1 MRGIFFE
8 KPGLIELRDDLPKP
22 QVNKNEVLI
31 KVKNCG
37 ICGSDVS
44 SYKNGAM
51 SSQKII
57 LGHEFSGEI
66 IEIGP
71 DVQNAKIGD
80 RVTANPNIPC
90 LECYFCKQGLE
101 NMCIHNTKGVTH
113 DGALAEYITIR
124 VDRLHHLPDTISYEQ
139 GALVEPLSNA
149 VYAVKTAHF
158 ELGSNATVYG
168 AGTIGLLVSQVL
180 SYAGASY
187 IYIIEPIE
195 SKRNIAL
202 DLGADYSFEPKKQKQ
217 IFRMTDKVGV
227 DYIFDCVGIPDT
239 IMNSYS
245 LIKRGGTIMLI
256 GMYTEP
262 FEIKGWLQITSKNL
276 SIKGM
281 YLSNQDAFKTA
292 IRLIEQQKVNVS
304 KLITKRIK
312 LEDVPKEYAQLASG
326 LHENIKVMVEI
337 D

>member
-1 MRGIFFE
+1 LRGIFFE
-8 KPGLIELRDDLPKP
+8 KPGLLELRDNLPKP
-22 QVNKNEVLI
+22 QVNENEVLI

-44 SYKNGAM
+44 SYKIGTM
-51 SSQKII
+51 SSQQII

-66 IEIGP
+66 IEIGTN
-71 DVQNAKIGD
+71 VQNAKIGD

-101 NMCIHNTKGVTH
+101 NMCVHNTKGVTH
-113 DGALAEYITIR
+113 DGALAEYITVR

-149 VYAVKTAHF
+149 VYAVKNVHF
-158 ELGSNATVYG
+158 GLGSNAAVYG

-180 SYAGASY
+180 SSVGASY

-195 SKRNIAL
+195 SKRNLAL

-217 IFRMTDKVGV
+217 IFRMTHKIGV

-256 GMYTEP
+256 GMYTDP

-276 SIKGM
+276 TIKGM

-292 IRLIEQQKVNVS
+292 IRLIEQQKVNVA
-304 KLITKRIK
+304 KLITKRVK

-326 LHENIKVMVEI
+326 IHENIKVMVEI